1 MPAGLDF
8 KIDGSIARI
17 ALDRPG
23 VGNAIDRAMA
33 QALMEVA
40 IECDENPAVRCV
52 MITGRGRMFC
62 SGGDVAGFAAAGE
75 TLPSFVKDVTGY
87 LHLAVSRLSRMEKPL
102 LTVVNGPAAG
112 AGFSLAILGD
122 IVLAGA
128 SASFTLA
135 YSTIGLTPDGGATWL
150 LPRLVGLRK
159 AQEILLLNPRIK
171 AEEALALGLVT
182 RVVADQSLE
191 DEAATIAEKLASSAV
206 SAHAGAK
213 ELLLLSSTTTLET
226 QLELESRAIAAQ
238 ARSTEGR
245 EGIAAFLEKRSPQFM
260 KRN

>member
-40 IECDENPAVRCV
+40 IECDENAAVRCV

-62 SGGDVAGFAAAGE
+62 SGGDVAGFATAGE
-75 TLPSFVKDVTGY
+75 NLPSFVKDVAGY
-87 LHLAVSRLSRMEKPL
+87 FHLAVSRLSRMEKPL
-102 LTVVNGPAAG
+102 VTVVNGPAAG

-128 SASFTLA
+128 SASFTVA
-135 YSTIGLTPDGGATWL
+135 YSAIGLTPDGGATWL

-171 AEEALALGLVT
+171 AEEALAIGLVT

-191 DEAATIAEKLASSAV
+191 DEATTIAEKLASSAV
-206 SAHAGAK
+206 SAHAGVK
-213 ELLLLSSTTTLET
+213 ELLMLSSTTPLET

-245 EGIAAFLEKRSPQFM
+245 EGIAAFLEKRSPQFV